1 LTARDLLSLSLEA
14 LGAHRLRYGLSALAV
29 AVGVGAVVLLSSL
42 GEGARRYV
50 LAQVSTFGTS
60 LVGIHPGRVE
70 TRGMPGGMGSAR
82 RLTMADG
89 RALARLP
96 GVRAATPVSYGSA
109 LVEFEGRGRR
119 VLVYGV
125 SGDMPRV
132 WSMAVALG
140 QFLPA
145 GAWERDD
152 PVVVLGPRLKRELFG
167 DANPLGAFVRLG
179 KARFR
184 VIGVMAPK
192 GQFLGFDLDDT
203 AYLPIAAAM
212 RVYDQSEL
220 SEVNL
225 LAASVDES
233 GGLAERARAL
243 MLDRHGHDDVTIVTQ
258 KDALGMVDA
267 VMGVLSGTVTAIAAI
282 SLLVGAIGIFTIL
295 WIVVQERM
303 QEVGLVMAIG
313 ARRRQVLAWYLCEA
327 AITGLVGG
335 AAGLAGALGLGF
347 AIAHLVSGLSF
358 RTTPEILIAALGM
371 ALAVGLLAGVA
382 PAVRASRLDP
392 IEALRAE

>member
-1 LTARDLLSLSLEA
+1 M
-14 LGAHRLRYGLSALAV
+14 
-29 AVGVGAVVLLSSL
+29 LLSSL

-89 RALARLP
+89 RALARLS

-167 DANPLGAFVRLG
+167 DVSPLGAFVRLG

-212 RVYDQSEL
+212 RVFDQSEL

>member
-1 LTARDLLSLSLEA
+1 
-14 LGAHRLRYGLSALAV
+14 
-29 AVGVGAVVLLSSL
+29 
-42 GEGARRYV
+42 
-50 LAQVSTFGTS
+50 
-60 LVGIHPGRVE
+60 
-70 TRGMPGGMGSAR
+70 
-82 RLTMADG
+82 
-89 RALARLP
+89 
-96 GVRAATPVSYGSA
+96 
-109 LVEFEGRGRR
+109 
-119 VLVYGV
+119 
-125 SGDMPRV
+125 
-132 WSMAVALG
+132 
-140 QFLPA
+140 
-145 GAWERDD
+145 
-152 PVVVLGPRLKRELFG
+152 
-167 DANPLGAFVRLG
+167 
-179 KARFR
+179 
-184 VIGVMAPK
+184 
-192 GQFLGFDLDDT
+192 
-203 AYLPIAAAM
+203 M
-212 RVYDQSEL
+212 RVFDQAEL

-233 GGLAERARAL
+233 AGLAERARAL

-258 KDALGMVDA
+258 KDALAMVDA

-327 AITGLVGG
+327 AVTGLVGG

-347 AIAHLVSGLSF
+347 ALSRLVSGLSF